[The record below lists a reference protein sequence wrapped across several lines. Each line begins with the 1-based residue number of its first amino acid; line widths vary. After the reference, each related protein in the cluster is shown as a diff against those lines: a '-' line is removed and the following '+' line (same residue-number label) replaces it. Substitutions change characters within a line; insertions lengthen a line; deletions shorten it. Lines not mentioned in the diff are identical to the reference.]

1 VYLVC
6 SYDDICERTFCLQCA
21 RWLPTEIHSTHC
33 QQWPGFCFRHL
44 CCLLLNRLYP
54 DIGMNVQCALHSN
67 ILPHLYTVIYRL
79 QRFDLKNN
87 RNEKWY
93 FSDHTI
99 LMCWDLCLNIMSFGS
114 DLKSFWYCLMDFG
127 IMCHSSYH
135 VDEMFIADCIIF
147 YERHSQKR

>member
-1 VYLVC
+1 MYLVC

-33 QQWPGFCFRHL
+33 QLFLTSLLSVAKQVVSRHRNECAVCFAQEYITAFVHL
-44 CCLLLNRLYP
+44 LFADCSGL
-54 DIGMNVQCALHSN
+54 
-67 ILPHLYTVIYRL
+67 TW
-79 QRFDLKNN
+79 KT

-99 LMCWDLCLNIMSFGS
+99 LMCWVLCLNIMSFGS

-135 VDEMFIADCIIF
+135 VHEMFIVDCIIF
-147 YERHSQKR
+147 YERHLQKR